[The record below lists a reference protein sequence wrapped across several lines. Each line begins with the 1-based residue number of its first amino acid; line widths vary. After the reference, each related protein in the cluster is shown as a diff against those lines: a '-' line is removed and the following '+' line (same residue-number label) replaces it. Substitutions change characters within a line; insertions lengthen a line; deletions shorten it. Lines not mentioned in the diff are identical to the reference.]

1 MTPLRFK
8 QLSDF
13 LLKIPQEKRRAV
25 FQMTHSE
32 MDAKYKTVRLDRCPG
47 NCPCCGRSW
56 SVWEMLH
63 APGSLLRSGN
73 SADADLRLLRIG
85 LERHFLGRP

>member
-8 QLSDF
+8 QLSDA

-32 MDAKYKTVRLDRCPG
+32 VDTKYKAVLLDRCPG
-47 NCPCCGRSW
+47 NSLQPC
-56 SVWEMLH
+56 L
-63 APGSLLRSGN
+63 
-73 SADADLRLLRIG
+73 
-85 LERHFLGRP
+85 